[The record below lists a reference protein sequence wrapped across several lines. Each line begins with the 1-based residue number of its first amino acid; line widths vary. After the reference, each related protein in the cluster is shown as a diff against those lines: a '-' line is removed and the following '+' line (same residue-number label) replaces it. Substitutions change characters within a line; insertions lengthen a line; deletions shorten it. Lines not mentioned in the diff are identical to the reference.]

1 MTTQA
6 GVGASSEHS
15 SAHAPLTSARVLLGP
30 RAPPDLGETWTSQKI
45 GPSLALAPIA
55 ISPFRLDAGLA
66 LNLSTT
72 ASGGAPPYTFHWSG
86 LPIGC
91 SSVNR
96 SAFSC
101 RPSTPGN
108 FSVIV
113 NATDSSGGSSTS
125 GPATVV
131 VHRDPRMGT
140 VATTR
145 AVLSVG
151 GTVVLTA
158 AVYGGDGPG
167 GWVWSGL
174 PSGCATANSSRIS
187 CKPTASGS
195 FSVHVVYSDLAG
207 ASTAGGVAVQVVPGP
222 TVASFTASP
231 SPNTT
236 LSTPLTLTVN
246 VVGGAPPLTY
256 AYAGLPTGCSSA
268 NTSTL
273 SCTPGAVG
281 YYTVRVTVTDVDGE
295 VASGALP
302 LQVLKPGSSGN
313 GPLGG
318 LAPAAYVL
326 FGLAVALLLVVVLV
340 FLFRRRRS
348 TTGSASDAARS
359 SASPSSTATPAEPTW
374 VPPAEDAPSPPP
386 SSEPGV
392 PEAGAPTTPP
402 SSPPPRR
409 RPPVALPP
417 PTPLAPPRGDSV
429 CVVCGGYGQIDSET
443 GKYYCARCDRHY

>member
-1 MTTQA
+1 MPTQA
-6 GVGASSEHS
+6 GVHASSGPASSYGPSTSATVLFGTVASSE
-15 SAHAPLTSARVLLGP
+15 T
-30 RAPPDLGETWTSQKI
+30 GETWTAQEV

-55 ISPFRLDAGLA
+55 ITPFRLDAGLP
-66 LNLSTT
+66 LNLSTA
-72 ASGGAPPYTFHWSG
+72 ASGGAPPYTFQWSG
-86 LPIGC
+86 LPGGC
-91 SSVNR
+91 SPVNR

-108 FSVIV
+108 FSVLV
-113 NATDSSGGSSTS
+113 SATDAVGGSSTS
-125 GPATVV
+125 GPVTVV
-131 VHRDPRMGT
+131 VHRDPRMGI
-140 VATTR
+140 VSTTH

-151 GTVVLTA
+151 GTVALTA
-158 AVYGGDGPG
+158 TVYGGDGPG

-174 PSGCATANSSRIS
+174 PSGCATANSSRLS
-187 CKPTASGS
+187 CTPTAPGS
-195 FSVHVVYSDLAG
+195 FSAHVVYTDLAG
-207 ASTAGGVAVQVVPGP
+207 ASVAGGVAVQVVQGP

-236 LSTPLTLTVN
+236 LSTPLTLTVS

-256 AYAGLPTGCSSA
+256 AYAGLPAGCSGA

-273 SCTPGAVG
+273 ACTPGAAG
-281 YYTVRVTVTDVDGE
+281 YYTVRVTVTDADGE

-302 LQVLKPGSSGN
+302 LEVLKPAPSGN

-348 TTGSASDAARS
+348 MTGGATDAPTPP
-359 SASPSSTATPAEPTW
+359 ASPAHSATPDPTW
-374 VPPAEDAPSPPP
+374 AAPAEDGPSPPP
-386 SSEPGV
+386 SPERDV
-392 PEAGAPTTPP
+392 PEAGAPATPAP
-402 SSPPPRR
+402 SPPPPR

-417 PTPLAPPRGDSV
+417 PAPLAPPRGDSV

-443 GKYYCARCDRHY
+443 GKYYCPRCDRHY